1 VKLRV
6 ALLAADPPDNAK
18 PARHISTARPG
29 ALGHALRDITH
40 MHVSSFRRDWFS
52 NPTREMLAGAVATFA
67 LIPEVIAFSFVAGVD
82 PQVGLFASFVIGI
95 VIAFTGGRPAMIS
108 AAAGSV
114 ALVAAPLVHAH
125 GLPYLFAAGLLA
137 GVIQVVFGLLRLGVL
152 MRFVSKSVRTGF
164 VNALAILIFGAQLP
178 HIIGGDWIAY
188 AMLAAGLA
196 VIYIAPRITTAIP
209 SPLICIL
216 LLTLASVGLH
226 LPVLTVAD
234 LGKLPDSLPVF
245 AWPQVPLNLE
255 TLEIIA
261 GPALAIAMVGLLE
274 SMMTASVVDDLTD
287 TTSDKNR
294 ECAGLGIANA
304 AASLFGGIAGCGM
317 IGQTVSNVKYGGR
330 GRLSTLFAGA
340 LLLILMVL
348 LKPWVSQVPV
358 AALVA
363 IMVMVSIDTFDWSSV
378 KTMVVHPKTSSIV
391 MLATVIVT
399 VFTANLALGVTVGV
413 LLSGVFFTF
422 KVAKLLSVRKDTDEA
437 GERIAYHVTGQVF
450 FASADVF
457 IDAFDI
463 ADAEGMAVTID
474 LTHAHFWDI
483 TAVAALDRVVQRFKA
498 HGVSVEV
505 IGLNEASATLIGRL
519 DNAPS
524 LKEI

>member
-1 VKLRV
+1 
-6 ALLAADPPDNAK
+6 
-18 PARHISTARPG
+18 
-29 ALGHALRDITH
+29 
-40 MHVSSFRRDWFS
+40 MYFSSIRRDWS
-52 NPTREMLAGAVATFA
+52 ANPIREMLAGAVATFA

-82 PQVGLFASFVIGI
+82 PEVGLFASFVIGI

-125 GLPYLFAAGLLA
+125 GLQYLLAAGLLA
-137 GVIQVVFGLLRLGVL
+137 GLFQIIFGLLRLGVL

-164 VNALAILIFGAQLP
+164 VNALAILIFAAQLP
-178 HIIGGDWIAY
+178 HIIGGDWMSY

-196 VIYIAPRITTAIP
+196 VIYLAPRITTAIP

-216 LLTLASVGLH
+216 LLTIAAVTLN
-226 LPVLTVAD
+226 LPVLTIAD

-245 AWPQVPLNLE
+245 GWPTVPMTIE
-255 TLEIIA
+255 TLKIIA

-287 TTSDKNR
+287 TPSSKNR
-294 ECAGLGIANA
+294 ECTGLGIANT

-363 IMVMVSIDTFDWSSV
+363 IMVMVSIDTFDWSSLRAL
-378 KTMVVHPKTSSIV
+378 VVHPRMSSAV
-391 MLATVIVT
+391 MLVTVVVT
-399 VFTANLALGVTVGV
+399 VFSANLALGVAVGV
-413 LLSGVFFTF
+413 LLSGVFFAF
-422 KVAKLLSVRKDTDEA
+422 KVARLMRVETLPDAAAAMLTYR
-437 GERIAYHVTGQVF
+437 VTGQIF
-450 FASADVF
+450 FASADAF
-457 IDAFDI
+457 IESFTLDE
-463 ADAEGMAVTID
+463 AEGMRVLID
-474 LTHAHFWDI
+474 VSQAHFWDI
-483 TAVAALDRVVQRFKA
+483 TAVAALEKVVHRFKA
-498 HGVSVEV
+498 NSITVDVA
-505 IGLNEASATLIGRL
+505 GLNEASSTLIGSL
-519 DNAPS
+519 DNALP
-524 LKEI
+524 LKEA

>member
-1 VKLRV
+1 MQFTS
-6 ALLAADPPDNAK
+6 
-18 PARHISTARPG
+18 I
-29 ALGHALRDITH
+29 
-40 MHVSSFRRDWFS
+40 RRDWFA

-125 GLPYLFAAGLLA
+125 GLAYLFAAGLLA
-137 GVIQVVFGLLRLGVL
+137 GVLQILFGLLRLGVL

-178 HIIGGDWIAY
+178 HIIGGDVLAY
-188 AMLAAGLA
+188 GMLAAGLA
-196 VIYIAPRITTAIP
+196 IIYLVPRLTRTIP

-216 LLTLASVGLH
+216 VLTAASVSLQ
-226 LPVLTVAD
+226 LPVMTIAD
-234 LGKLPDSLPVF
+234 LGKLPDSLPIF
-245 AWPQVPLNLE
+245 SWPAVPLTLE
-255 TLEIIA
+255 TLKTIA

-274 SMMTASVVDDLTD
+274 SMMTASVVDDLTG
-287 TTSDKNR
+287 TPSSKNR
-294 ECAGLGIANA
+294 ECTGLGIANT

-340 LLLILMVL
+340 FLLVLMVL

-363 IMVMVSIDTFDWSSV
+363 IMVMVSVDTFDWSSL
-378 KTMVVHPKTSSIV
+378 KTLVVHPKMSSVV
-391 MLATVIVT
+391 MVVT
-399 VFTANLALGVTVGV
+399 VLVTVLSANLALGVTVGV

-422 KVAKLLSVRKDTDEA
+422 KVARLLQVDA
-437 GERIAYHVTGQVF
+437 ERDDVARRLTYRVSGQVF

-457 IDAFDI
+457 VDAFDI
-463 ADAEGMAVTID
+463 EEADGMTVLID
-474 LTHAHFWDI
+474 VSRAHFWEI
-483 TAVAALDRVVQRFKA
+483 TAVAALDKVVDRFQKHDIPVTVVGA
-498 HGVSVEV
+498 
-505 IGLNEASATLIGRL
+505 NDASATLIGSL
-519 DNAPS
+519 NGGVS
-524 LKEI
+524 LKDL

>member
-1 VKLRV
+1 
-6 ALLAADPPDNAK
+6 
-18 PARHISTARPG
+18 
-29 ALGHALRDITH
+29 
-40 MHVSSFRRDWFS
+40 M
-52 NPTREMLAGAVATFA
+52 RELLAGAVATFA

-114 ALVAAPLVHAH
+114 ALVAAPLVHTH
-125 GLPYLFAAGLLA
+125 GLAYLFAAGLLA
-137 GVIQVVFGLLRLGVL
+137 GLLQILFGLLRLGVL

-164 VNALAILIFGAQLP
+164 VNALAILIFAAQLP
-178 HIIGGDWIAY
+178 HIIGGDWLAY
-188 AMLAAGLA
+188 GMLAAGLA
-196 VIYIAPRITTAIP
+196 VIYLAPRITSAIP

-216 LLTLASVGLH
+216 VLTAASITLQ
-226 LPVLTVAD
+226 LPVMTIAD
-234 LGKLPDSLPVF
+234 LGKLPDTLPIF
-245 AWPQVPLNLE
+245 GWPAVPLTLE
-255 TLEIIA
+255 TLKIIA

-274 SMMTASVVDDLTD
+274 SMMTASVVDDLTG
-287 TTSDKNR
+287 TPSSKNR
-294 ECAGLGIANA
+294 ECTGLGIANA

-340 LLLILMVL
+340 FLLILMVL

-363 IMVMVSIDTFDWSSV
+363 IMVMVSIDTFDWSSL
-378 KTMVVHPKTSSIV
+378 KTVVVHPKMSSAV
-391 MLATVIVT
+391 MVVTVLVT
-399 VFTANLALGVTVGV
+399 VFSSNLALGVTVGV

-422 KVAKLLSVRKDTDEA
+422 KVASLLRVDADIDE
-437 GERIAYHVTGQVF
+437 ENSKVTYKVSGQIF

-463 ADAEGMAVTID
+463 EGATGQSVLID
-474 LTHAHFWDI
+474 VSDAHFWDI
-483 TAVAALDRVVQRFKA
+483 TAVAALDRVVERFRA
-498 HGVSVEV
+498 HAIPAE
-505 IGLNEASATLIGRL
+505 IKGLNAASSTLIDTLAG
-519 DNAPS
+519 PVK
-524 LKEI
+524 LKEV